1 LGISR
6 STYYRRRAKARHAA
20 LAQAIAAREAVLDR
34 LRWQIAAELN

>member
-6 STYYRRRAKARHAA
+6 SNAKAREQAA

-34 LRWQIAAELN
+34 H